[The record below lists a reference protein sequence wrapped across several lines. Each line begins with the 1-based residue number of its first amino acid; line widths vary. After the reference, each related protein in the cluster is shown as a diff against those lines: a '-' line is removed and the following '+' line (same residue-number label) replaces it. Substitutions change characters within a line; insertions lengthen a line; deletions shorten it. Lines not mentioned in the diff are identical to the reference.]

1 MASRGAIGLYGR
13 ALEVRTIWLGG
24 LGATLKDAAGALLWP
39 RGLGAQDGPDRLIE
53 DGFQASLGEG

>member
-1 MASRGAIGLYGR
+1 MQVEDGSQRRGEGG
-13 ALEVRTIWLGG
+13 AL
-24 LGATLKDAAGALLWP
+24 TLKDAAGALLWP